1 MRLFVVLAKEYQNFM
16 LITICDLSSYS
27 DEQYQNNLT
36 TIPVWRREKALQYK
50 KLDDRKRSVL
60 AFVLLQRALREEYGI
75 TEVPEFVY
83 NEFGKPSL
91 PNLPIHFSLSH
102 CKEAVACAVSD
113 HNIGID
119 VESIVPY
126 NPDVARRACTADE
139 QKMLEQCSN
148 KDVEF
153 IKLWTA
159 KEAISK
165 YEGMGLSLQFAEIDA
180 MNYLLY
186 SKVSVNSRYVLS
198 SCYGRRTAHL
208 TLPHIKLLSAADLI

>member
-1 MRLFVVLAKEYQNFM
+1 MIYLYDTLEN
-16 LITICDLSSYS
+16 YS
-27 DEQYQNNLT
+27 DEQYLKHLNAL
-36 TIPVWRREKALQYK
+36 PVWRREKALQYK

-60 AFVLLQRALREEYGI
+60 AFVLLQRALRDEYGI

-102 CKEAVACAVSD
+102 CKDAVACAVSD

-119 VESIVPY
+119 VEKIVPY
-126 NPDVARRACTADE
+126 NPDVARRVCTAAE
-139 QKMLEQCSN
+139 LKMLEQSES

-165 YEGMGLSLQFAEIDA
+165 YEGMGLSLPFAKIEKQ
-180 MNYLLY
+180 NYRTKTLICEN
-186 SKVSVNSRYVLS
+186 SKCVLS
-198 SCYGRRTAHL
+198 FCSDLNNT
-208 TLPHIKLLSAADLI
+208 IADIDLVCLGDATKI

>member
-1 MRLFVVLAKEYQNFM
+1 MIYLYDTLEN
-16 LITICDLSSYS
+16 YS
-27 DEQYQNNLT
+27 DEQYLKHLNAL
-36 TIPVWRREKALQYK
+36 PAWRREKALQYK
-50 KLDDRKRSVL
+50 KTDDRKRSVL
-60 AFVLLQRALREEYGI
+60 AFVLLQRALCEEYGI

-102 CKEAVACAVSD
+102 CKDAVACAVSD

-126 NPDVARRACTADE
+126 NPDVARRVCTADE
-139 QKMLEQCSN
+139 LKMLEQSSN

-153 IKLWTA
+153 IKLWTV

-165 YEGMGLSLQFAEIDA
+165 YEGIGLCLPFKEINQTAYMLHTQIQKEGMYA
-180 MNYLLY
+180 M
-186 SKVSVNSRYVLS
+186 SI
-198 SCYGRRTAHL
+198 CYGRTIPKRHQASGDSSYFL
-208 TLPHIKLLSAADLI
+208 TPI

>member
-1 MRLFVVLAKEYQNFM
+1 MVYIFDRLDQYTDEAYEAH
-16 LITICDLSSYS
+16 LSS
-27 DEQYQNNLT
+27 L
-36 TIPVWRREKALQYK
+36 PAWRREKALQYK

-60 AFVLLQRALREEYGI
+60 TFVLLQRALREEYGI
-75 TEVPEFVY
+75 TEIPEFVY

-91 PNLPIHFSLSH
+91 SNLPIHFSLSH
-102 CKEAVACAVSD
+102 CKDAVACAVSD

-139 QKMLEQCSN
+139 QKLLEQSSN
-148 KDVEF
+148 MDVEF
-153 IKLWTA
+153 IKLWTV

-165 YEGMGLSLQFAEIDA
+165 YEGMGLSLPFAEIDA

-198 SCYGRRTAHL
+198 TCYGRRTAPL
-208 TLPHIKLLSAADLI
+208 TLPHIKMLSAADLI

>member
-1 MRLFVVLAKEYQNFM
+1 MIYLYDSLEN
-16 LITICDLSSYS
+16 YS
-27 DEQYQNNLT
+27 DEQYLKHLNAL
-36 TIPVWRREKALQYK
+36 PAWRREKALQYK

-60 AFVLLQRALREEYGI
+60 AFVLLQRGLHEDYDI

-102 CKEAVACAVSD
+102 CKDAVACAVSN

-119 VESIVPY
+119 VEIIVPY
-126 NPDVARRACTADE
+126 NPDVARRVCTADE
-139 QKMLEQCSN
+139 LKMLEQSSN

-153 IKLWTA
+153 IKLWTV

-165 YEGMGLSLQFAEIDA
+165 YEGMGLSLSFAEIDV
-180 MNYLLY
+180 
-186 SKVSVNSRYVLS
+186 SKYAVHTSMFKSKKLVLS
-198 SCYGRRTAHL
+198 IASDRDPKIFQKYFCKTY
-208 TLPHIKLLSAADLI
+208 

>member
-1 MRLFVVLAKEYQNFM
+1 MVYIFDRLDQY
-16 LITICDLSSYS
+16 T
-27 DEQYQNNLT
+27 DEAYEKHLFSL
-36 TIPVWRREKALQYK
+36 PAWRREKALRYK

-60 AFVLLQRALREEYGI
+60 AFVLLERALREEYGI

-102 CKEAVACAVSD
+102 CKDAVACAVSD
-113 HNIGID
+113 NNIGID

-126 NPDVARRACTADE
+126 NPDVARRVCTAAE
-139 QKMLEQCSN
+139 LEMLEQSPN

-153 IKLWTA
+153 IKLWTI

-165 YEGMGLSLQFAEIDA
+165 YEGRGLSLIFKEIETR
-180 MNYLLY
+180 NYMIHTDLCTNE
-186 SKVSVNSRYVLS
+186 KCVVSICYLKDHLQIACRAIYVQV
-198 SCYGRRTAHL
+198 
-208 TLPHIKLLSAADLI
+208 I

>member
-1 MRLFVVLAKEYQNFM
+1 MVYIFDRLDQYTDEVYEKH
-16 LITICDLSSYS
+16 LSS
-27 DEQYQNNLT
+27 LP
-36 TIPVWRREKALQYK
+36 IWRREKALQYK

-60 AFVLLQRALREEYGI
+60 AFVLLQCALRDEYGI
-75 TEVPEFVY
+75 TEIPEFVY

-102 CKEAVACAVSD
+102 CKDAVACAVSD

-126 NPDVARRACTADE
+126 NPDVARRVCTADE
-139 QKMLEQCSN
+139 LKMLEQSSN

-153 IKLWTA
+153 IKLWTV

-165 YEGMGLSLQFAEIDA
+165 YEGMGLSLPFSEIDK
-180 MNYLLY
+180 MNYLLC

-198 SCYGRRTAHL
+198 SCYGRRTAPL
-208 TLPHIKLLSAADLI
+208 TLPHIKMLSAADLI

>member
-1 MRLFVVLAKEYQNFM
+1 MVYIFDRLDQYP
-16 LITICDLSSYS
+16 
-27 DEQYQNNLT
+27 DEQYEEHLSSL
-36 TIPVWRREKALQYK
+36 PAWRREKALQYK

-60 AFVLLQRALREEYGI
+60 AFVLLQCALREEYGI

-91 PNLPIHFSLSH
+91 SNLPIHFSLSH
-102 CKEAVACAVSD
+102 CKDAIACVVSD

-126 NPDVARRACTADE
+126 NPDVARRVCTAAE
-139 QKMLEQCSN
+139 LEMLEQSDN
-148 KDVEF
+148 KDVDF

-165 YEGMGLSLQFAEIDA
+165 YEGMGLSLPFSEIDT
-180 MNYLLY
+180 MNYPLC
-186 SKVSVNSRYVLS
+186 SNVSVSSRYVLS
-198 SCYGRRTAHL
+198 ICYGKRTDPLA
-208 TLPHIKLLSAADLI
+208 LPRIKMLSATDLI

>member
-1 MRLFVVLAKEYQNFM
+1 MIYLYENLAN
-16 LITICDLSSYS
+16 YS
-27 DEQYQNNLT
+27 DEAYLKDLQSL
-36 TIPVWRREKALQYK
+36 PVWRREKALQYK

-102 CKEAVACAVSD
+102 CKDAVACAVSD

-126 NPDVARRACTADE
+126 NPDVARKVCTAAE
-139 QKMLEQCSN
+139 LEMLEQSEN
-148 KDVEF
+148 MDVEF
-153 IKLWTA
+153 IKLWTV

-165 YEGMGLSLQFAEIDA
+165 YEGMGLSLPFAGIDA
-180 MNYLLY
+180 SKYAVHTSLY
-186 SKVSVNSRYVLS
+186 KGKNLVLS
-198 SCYGRRTAHL
+198 IASNRELKILKIFLQNIL
-208 TLPHIKLLSAADLI
+208 TNALTCDII

>member
-1 MRLFVVLAKEYQNFM
+1 MVYIFDCFDQ
-16 LITICDLSSYS
+16 YS
-27 DEQYQNNLT
+27 DEVYEKHLSSL
-36 TIPVWRREKALQYK
+36 PAWRREKALLYK

-102 CKEAVACAVSD
+102 CKVAVACAVSD

-126 NPDVARRACTADE
+126 NPDVARRVCTADE
-139 QKMLEQCSN
+139 LKMLEQSSN
-148 KDVEF
+148 KNVDF
-153 IKLWTA
+153 IKLWTV

-165 YEGMGLSLQFAEIDA
+165 YKGMGLSLSFAKIEKQ
-180 MNYLLY
+180 NYWT
-186 SKVSVNSRYVLS
+186 KTMICKNFKCILS
-198 SCYGRRTAHL
+198 ICTDFNNTTTDSGHVCFLDVPKIY
-208 TLPHIKLLSAADLI
+208 